1 MSKIIAEK
9 SVLDYCKKAVP
20 GNKTVY
26 VNMDAINEL
35 PDQFE
40 VILTEIKFNTKTD
53 FSDVGNGNLM
63 PVTALMYKIAEAV
76 GISGGDNSITE
87 PVIEEVDINPMLLKL
102 IEEDPTFRKMIV
114 GRRVTKFSTLL
125 QEDGTTRRSSPCTSI
140 FNVWERCLE
149 LWSAEEANTKGYD
162 SSIVKHYPDGNP
174 YYEYTWNKETKKRS
188 LKYDTTF
195 KRRAHFNAEL
205 KFAHA
210 KAETKAHTKTI
221 RELSGM
227 MTGYTTDDLEE
238 GKFIF
243 SKVRKSREALKLEQA
258 ANLSRISAG
267 HESTPAGNLLFG
279 PGDETIKSV
288 EENKEPDPFD
298 STPEPEDVIPP
309 TKEEELLGIFQTYEK
324 LKGLT
329 AGDKTSVG
337 KCIKWLESNP
347 NKTDEGYAGLWKKII
362 AKLKTIES
370 KVDPKDRV
378 EHKF

>member
-1 MSKIIAEK
+1 MSKIIADK
-9 SVLDYCKKAVP
+9 SVLDYCKKAAP

-40 VILTEIKFNTKTD
+40 VILTELKFDHKTD

-63 PVTALMYKIAEAV
+63 PTPALMYRIAEAV

-87 PVIEEVDINPMLLKL
+87 PVIEEVDINPMLIKSL
-102 IEEDPTFRKMIV
+102 ESEPTFRKMIV

-125 QEDGTTRRSSPCTSI
+125 QEDGTLRRSSPCTSI

-162 SSIVKHYPDGNP
+162 SSIVKHYPDGNA
-174 YYEYTWNKETKKRS
+174 YFEYTWKNQVKKKS

-210 KAETKAHTKTI
+210 KAETKAHNKTI
-221 RELSGM
+221 RELAGL
-227 MTGYTTDDLEE
+227 MTGYTADDLKD

-258 ANLSRISAG
+258 ANLSRISG
-267 HESTPAGNLLFG
+267 GNEPSVAGNLLFG
-279 PGDETIKSV
+279 PGESTIEVVEDE
-288 EENKEPDPFD
+288 KEPDPFD
-298 STPEPEDVIPP
+298 EPEPVDVTPP
-309 TKEEELLGIFQTYEK
+309 TPEEELLGIFQTYKAIIKDDKDMTGAVNWLKKKRDKEDSNYQKAWDKAIGILKDVEK
-324 LKGLT
+324 EIDLSEL
-329 AGDKTSVG
+329 
-337 KCIKWLESNP
+337 
-347 NKTDEGYAGLWKKII
+347 
-362 AKLKTIES
+362 
-370 KVDPKDRV
+370 V
-378 EHKF
+378 EHKFY